1 MADKEKKVT
10 QDSKVDKA
18 TTEES
23 KAAEK
28 VAKAAKGSKNNK
40 PNFFARAG
48 KGIKRFGKDFKGE
61 TKKIVWP
68 DATTV
73 LKNTGIVLVVV
84 TIVTAIVFA
93 IDFGLEHGIVALKE
107 VAIEKNQ
114 STTAPAADNNASEKT
129 STDATVEA
137 DDKDDSKDEETSDV
151 EKENAEGEK
160 TEAEGDEAADS
171 GEEPDTQE
179 DTTAENTAE

>member
-1 MADKEKKVT
+1 MADKEKKVA

-28 VAKAAKGSKNNK
+28 VAKAAKGSKSDK

-48 KGIKRFGKDFKGE
+48 KSIKRFGKDFKGE

-84 TIVTAIVFA
+84 AIVTTVVFA

-107 VAIEKNQ
+107 LAIDKNQ
-114 STTAPAADNNASEKT
+114 STSAPADTTVKT
-129 STDATVEA
+129 STDATVETEGEA
-137 DDKDDSKDEETSDV
+137 ESSEETS
-151 EKENAEGEK
+151 EG
-160 TEAEGDEAADS
+160 TETEEEETSEAVS
-171 GEEPDTQE
+171 EEAGTQE
-179 DTTAENTAE
+179 EETAENSAE

>member
-1 MADKEKKVT
+1 MADKEKKVA
-10 QDSKVDKA
+10 QDSNVDKA

-28 VAKAAKGSKNNK
+28 VAKAAKGSKNQK

-48 KGIKRFGKDFKGE
+48 KGIKRFSKDFKGE

-84 TIVTAIVFA
+84 AIVTAIVFA
-93 IDFGLEHGIVALKE
+93 IDFGLEHGIVSLKKY
-107 VAIEKNQ
+107 AIERNQ
-114 STTAPAADNNASEKT
+114 SVTAPADTNAGVKT
-129 STDATVEA
+129 NTDATVEA
-137 DDKDDSKDEETSDV
+137 EKDTDSKDENTSDV
-151 EKENAEGEK
+151 ADENAESEK
-160 TEAEGDEAADS
+160 TDAEGEDTADS
-171 GEEPDTQE
+171 SEETDTQE
-179 DTTAENTAE
+179 DENAEESAE

>member
-1 MADKEKKVT
+1 MADKEKNVA

-28 VAKAAKGSKNNK
+28 VAKAAKGSKSNK

-48 KGIKRFGKDFKGE
+48 KSIKRFGKDFKGE

-68 DATTV
+68 DATSV

-84 TIVTAIVFA
+84 AIVTAIVFA
-93 IDFGLEHGIVALKE
+93 IDFGLEHGIVSLKKY
-107 VAIEKNQ
+107 AIERNQ
-114 STTAPAADNNASEKT
+114 STSAPADNNAGVKT
-129 STDATVEA
+129 NTDASA
-137 DDKDDSKDEETSDV
+137 DAEGDAEDKDENTSDV
-151 EKENAEGEK
+151 ADENAEGEN
-160 TEAEGDEAADS
+160 TEAEGEDTADS
-171 GEEPDTQE
+171 GEETDTQE
-179 DTTAENTAE
+179 DENAEEPAE

>member
-93 IDFGLEHGIVALKE
+93 IDFGLENGIVALKE
-107 VAIEKNQ
+107 AAIEKNQ
-114 STTAPAADNNASEKT
+114 STTAPATDDQTKKTDGDAVPESDDAD
-129 STDATVEA
+129 STEG
-137 DDKDDSKDEETSDV
+137 TSDV
-151 EKENAEGEK
+151 SDETTESEN
-160 TEAEGDEAADS
+160 TDVEGDESAENGEAADTQ
-171 GEEPDTQE
+171 GDETTEESVNE
-179 DTTAENTAE
+179 